1 MPIFQR
7 INIKALMLGVLADEG
22 GSLTTG
28 AILGVITGIVLASKG
43 VQQNEIQTYLHS
55 PFVLIPSLIIGL
67 GFTVL
72 GGFVAGRVSKSNE
85 VLHGGI
91 VGFITIFFGIL
102 FWTTLP
108 LWFKIIPFTTNVPFG
123 MLGGRIAETTREKK

>member
-1 MPIFQR
+1 MSIFRR
-7 INIKALMLGVLADEG
+7 INIKALMLGVLVDEG

-55 PFVLIPSLIIGL
+55 PFVLIPNLIIGL

-72 GGFVAGRVSKSNE
+72 GGFVAGRVSTSNE

-108 LWFKIIPFTTNVPFG
+108 LWFKIIPFITNVPFG
-123 MLGGRIAETTREKK
+123 MLGGRIAETTHEKK

>member
-1 MPIFQR
+1 MSIFRR
-7 INIKALMLGVLADEG
+7 INIKALMLGVLVDEG

-55 PFVLIPSLIIGL
+55 PFVLIPNLIIGL

-72 GGFVAGRVSKSNE
+72 GGFVAGRVSTSNE
-85 VLHGGI
+85 VLHGVI

-108 LWFKIIPFTTNVPFG
+108 LWFKIIPFITNVPFG
-123 MLGGRIAETTREKK
+123 MLGGRIAETTHEKK